1 MEWILAPVDE
11 QETTATDFSD
21 LVKRRFDG
29 RVKGVQLNPI
39 AAWQARQTGFAGV
52 NLEKEM
58 ESLDVTSAQTM
69 ANIEKM
75 KNLYGSEKL
84 NAMTSSEFYKLYK
97 HHNTGT
103 NL

>member
-1 MEWILAPVDE
+1 
-11 QETTATDFSD
+11 
-21 LVKRRFDG
+21 
-29 RVKGVQLNPI
+29 
-39 AAWQARQTGFAGV
+39 
-52 NLEKEM
+52 M

-75 KNLYGSEKL
+75 KNLYGSEKM

-103 NL
+103 TL